1 MTRAQPKVQGASQVR
16 RSERLRAGAARLPW
30 DGSTPKRP
38 LGPHVR
44 AGEGPRGC
52 GWPRGSARPR
62 RDRRGA
68 RHSTSACSRRE
79 NENADLERRARP
91 GFTAAS
97 LTGAEPWPR
106 PGHPAAAGRTGSRVH
121 GGTPLGRERG
131 ELSLLAAT
139 RADLGGVCAEQTESN
154 GARQTPRDLTYLWT
168 QNNTKPVGKKQTK
181 TETDP
186 RMQRTSC
193 REGRSWRNG
202 VLAP

>member
-1 MTRAQPKVQGASQVR
+1 MGGQHAEETSRAAREGWRGASW
-16 RSERLRAGAARLPW
+16 LRVGPGIGAAAAGPAWSSPLHLRLF
-30 DGSTPKRP
+30 TPRKRKRQF
-38 LGPHVR
+38 GKTR
-44 AGEGPRGC
+44 
-52 GWPRGSARPR
+52 
-62 RDRRGA
+62 
-68 RHSTSACSRRE
+68 
-79 NENADLERRARP
+79 RP

-106 PGHPAAAGRTGSRVH
+106 PGRPAAAGRTGSRVH

-168 QNNTKPVGKKQTK
+168 QNNTKPVGKKQNK

-202 VLAP
+202 ILAP